1 MRPCER
7 CSFTGAFFYLLLV
20 RFDVSEEIQGVSFMS
35 NQDYKFETLQL
46 HAGQVIDET
55 GACTTPIYQATSY
68 VFKDAKD
75 AAAKFALQRPGNIY
89 SRLTNP
95 TTAVLDERIAKLE
108 HGTAGI
114 TLASGLAAVTAAI
127 TNIAEAGDEIIS
139 SSTVYG
145 GTFNLFKTKAIYVET
160 IGNPDINLVDID
172 ALAEIAHSNGLLL
185 IVDNTFASPYLYR
198 PLEHGADVVVES
210 ATKFIGGHGT
220 TLGGVVVEKGDF
232 DYAKSGRYPGFTT
245 PNPQYNGLVYADL
258 KGAAFVTKIRSG
270 ALRDMGAA
278 ISPFN
283 SFLLLQGLETL
294 SLRVER
300 HVSNA
305 EKIIDY
311 LSKHPKVAW
320 IKYPGLESSKYHD
333 LAVRDFPK
341 GVGSIF
347 TLGLT
352 GGEEAG
358 KKLIENL
365 ELFTLL
371 ANVGDAKSLIIHPA
385 STTHAQLSEEEL
397 KESGITPDLIRVSVG
412 IENVDDLIADLD
424 QALAKI

>member
-1 MRPCER
+1 
-7 CSFTGAFFYLLLV
+7 
-20 RFDVSEEIQGVSFMS
+20 MS

-127 TNIAEAGDEIIS
+127 TNIAAAGDEIIS

-145 GTFNLFKTKAIYVET
+145 GTFNLFNTTLDAFGIKTHFVDPDDLSNFEKEINDKTKAIYVET

-232 DYAKSGRYPGFTT
+232 DYAKRAAATLDSRHRTRNTT
-245 PNPQYNGLVYADL
+245 GLSMRIS
-258 KGAAFVTKIRSG
+258 K
-270 ALRDMGAA
+270 ALHLSRRFAPVLCA
-278 ISPFN
+278 TWALP
-283 SFLLLQGLETL
+283 
-294 SLRVER
+294 SLRLTPSSCFKALKHCPFALNATFQMPKESLITSPSIQKS
-300 HVSNA
+300 HGSNT
-305 EKIIDY
+305 
-311 LSKHPKVAW
+311 
-320 IKYPGLESSKYHD
+320 PGLNQASITTWQCAIFQKASVPSSRWD
-333 LAVRDFPK
+333 LRA
-341 GVGSIF
+341 
-347 TLGLT
+347 
-352 GGEEAG
+352 A
-358 KKLIENL
+358 KK
-365 ELFTLL
+365 
-371 ANVGDAKSLIIHPA
+371 PA
-385 STTHAQLSEEEL
+385 
-397 KESGITPDLIRVSVG
+397 R
-412 IENVDDLIADLD
+412 N
-424 QALAKI
+424 

>member
-1 MRPCER
+1 M
-7 CSFTGAFFYLLLV
+7 FFHGAFFYLLLV

-35 NQDYKFETLQL
+35 NQDYKFETLQI

-89 SRLTNP
+89 SRLSNP

-114 TLASGLAAVTAAI
+114 TLASGLAAVAAAI
-127 TNIAEAGDEIIS
+127 TNIAGAGDEIIS
-139 SSTVYG
+139 SSTIYG
-145 GTFNLFKTKAIYVET
+145 GTFNLFNTTLDAFGIKTHFVDPDDLSNFEKEINDKTKAIYVET

-220 TLGGVVVEKGDF
+220 TMGGVVVEKGDF

-245 PNPQYNGLVYADL
+245 PNPQYNGL
-258 KGAAFVTKIRSG
+258 FIRISK
-270 ALRDMGAA
+270 ALHLSRRFAPVLCA
-278 ISPFN
+278 TRALP
-283 SFLLLQGLETL
+283 
-294 SLRVER
+294 SLRLTPSSCFKALK
-300 HVSNA
+300 HCPFALNA
-305 EKIIDY
+305 TFQM
-311 LSKHPKVAW
+311 PK
-320 IKYPGLESSKYHD
+320 
-333 LAVRDFPK
+333 
-341 GVGSIF
+341 
-347 TLGLT
+347 
-352 GGEEAG
+352 
-358 KKLIENL
+358 
-365 ELFTLL
+365 
-371 ANVGDAKSLIIHPA
+371 KSLITSPSIQKSHGSNTPGLNQANITTWQCAIFQKASVPSSRWDLRAAKKPA
-385 STTHAQLSEEEL
+385 
-397 KESGITPDLIRVSVG
+397 R
-412 IENVDDLIADLD
+412 N
-424 QALAKI
+424 